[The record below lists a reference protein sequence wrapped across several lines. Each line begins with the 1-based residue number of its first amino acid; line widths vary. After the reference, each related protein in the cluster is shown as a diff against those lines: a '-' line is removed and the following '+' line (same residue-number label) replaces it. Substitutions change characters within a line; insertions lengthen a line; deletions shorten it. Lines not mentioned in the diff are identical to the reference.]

1 MAPVQVMDGLTI
13 VDWIIIGV
21 VLVSTLISLARGFVR
36 EALSLASL
44 VIAVVIARLFA
55 DEVSTLLVDYI
66 ETPSLRLATAYIGL
80 FLVTI
85 FVGGLV
91 NYAIG
96 KVVEMAGL
104 SGTDRMLGMI
114 FGMARGGLLV
124 VVAVGVLARMPVTE
138 DEWWKE
144 SSLIPY
150 LLETANQAQAWVT
163 ETTGYDLNSI

>member
-1 MAPVQVMDGLTI
+1 MIEAITI
-13 VDWIIIGV
+13 VDWIIIAV

-44 VIAVVIARLFA
+44 IIAVVVARLFA

-85 FVGGLV
+85 FIGGLV
-91 NYAIG
+91 NYGICQIV
-96 KVVEMAGL
+96 KMAGL
-104 SGTDRMLGMI
+104 SGTDRLLGMI

-138 DEWWKE
+138 DGWWKE
-144 SSLIPY
+144 SSLIPH
-150 LLETANQAQAWVT
+150 LLEAANKAQTWFT
-163 ETTGYDLNSI
+163 EATGYDLNSI